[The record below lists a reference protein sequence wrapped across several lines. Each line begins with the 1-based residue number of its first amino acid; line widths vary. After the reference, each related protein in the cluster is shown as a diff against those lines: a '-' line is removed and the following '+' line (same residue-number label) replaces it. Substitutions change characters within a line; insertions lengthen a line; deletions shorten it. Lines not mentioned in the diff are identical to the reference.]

1 MLLNQFYIENT
12 SIGDLVVSYPVPV
25 HRFALLFD
33 LFLVSLDLPPDCIQ
47 EILRAGFLSQPVEAV
62 TTINLK
68 AILWNLP
75 CLRSIMLT
83 AAERRIICYSMS
95 HEVERTNT
103 GWCKKNPSIFEFPPT
118 NPRLLM
124 HSPSALTEL
133 PSWTF
138 EGNFSHFLYSKLIWE
153 WHSTYLQIAFSQE
166 FSLPVAKLVSSASE
180 KAMDVADFAASPKT
194 HTIAMMAL
202 ASIL

>member
-1 MLLNQFYIENT
+1 MLLKQFYIENT

-25 HRFALLFD
+25 HWFALLFD

-83 AAERRIICYSMS
+83 AAEWENNYLLFNESWGWKNKYRVVQKKIPADLNS
-95 HEVERTNT
+95 HPLTQ
-103 GWCKKNPSIFEFPPT
+103 GCWCTAHQPWQNFPHEPLKEIF
-118 NPRLLM
+118 R
-124 HSPSALTEL
+124 
-133 PSWTF
+133 
-138 EGNFSHFLYSKLIWE
+138 
-153 WHSTYLQIAFSQE
+153 
-166 FSLPVAKLVSSASE
+166 ASC
-180 KAMDVADFAASPKT
+180 T
-194 HTIAMMAL
+194 QN
-202 ASIL
+202 